1 MKRIIITGDDFGLAL
16 PVNEAIEQAHRF
28 GVLTAASLMVGAAAS
43 EDAAERARR
52 LPTLRVGL
60 HLVLVEGR
68 PVLPPEQVSG
78 LVDERGEFYA
88 RLGRAGFNFFFRT
101 GVRRELEAEIRAQFE
116 AFKRTG
122 LCLDHVNSHNHM
134 HVHPTVLGLILKV
147 GREYGMRAVRLPFE
161 PALLSWRVTR
171 RQLVRKLS
179 CALLLSPWLGLMRVR
194 LRRAGVRTNDRV
206 IGMADS
212 GRMTAARV
220 LEYLKRLPG
229 GVTEIYFHPA
239 TQRCPEITRNMPDY
253 RHEDEFKALIDPA
266 ISNALVQAG
275 VQRISFADLWDVAE
289 QGGRADRLAGKHGAP
304 GF

>member
-1 MKRIIITGDDFGLAL
+1 LKRVIITGDDFGLAL
-16 PVNEAIEQAHRF
+16 PVNEAIEQAHRY

-43 EDAAERARR
+43 EDAVERARR

-68 PVLPPEQVSG
+68 PVLRPEQVPN
-78 LVDERGEFYA
+78 LVDERGEFLTN
-88 RLGRAGFNFFFRT
+88 LGRAGFNFFFRT
-101 GVRRELEAEIRAQFE
+101 GARRELEAEIRAQFE
-116 AFKRTG
+116 AFKQTG
-122 LCLDHVNSHNHM
+122 LCMDHVNSHNHM

-147 GREYGMRAVRLPFE
+147 GHEYGTRAVRLPYE

-179 CALLLSPWLGLMRVR
+179 FALFLAPWLGLMRVR
-194 LRRAGVRTNDRV
+194 LRRAGIRTNDRV
-206 IGMADS
+206 MGMADS
-212 GRMTAARV
+212 GKMTTARV

-239 TQRCPEITRNMPDY
+239 TQSCPEITRNMPDY
-253 RHEDEFKALIDPA
+253 RHEDEFKALMDPA
-266 ISNALVQAG
+266 VADTLAQAG
-275 VQRISFADLWDVAE
+275 ARRISFTDLWDGAE
-289 QGGRADRLAGKHGAP
+289 EASRAAGKRGAS